1 MYSIDIQVNRLYCE
15 ILKSFTYVL
24 PKNNKKRCNLFSYT
38 VYANRF
44 CDTDRIQTCDL
55 LIRSQMLYSAKLRCR
70 PFCEC
75 KYKLKNLY
83 RQIKI
88 AEIFRFY
95 LSACDCPRFAGPNH
109 TFHPRYKNPSL
120 RHRAPDNS
128 MVRCNRYGTFTRFS
142 RFLRAY

>member
-1 MYSIDIQVNRLYCE
+1 MYTIDIQVNRLALQP
-15 ILKSFTYVL
+15 LKNSTYVL
-24 PKNNKKRCNLFSYT
+24 PNNNKKRCNLFSYT
-38 VYANRF
+38 VYANRS

-75 KYKLKNLY
+75 KDKLKNLY

-95 LSACDCPRFAGPNH
+95 LSACDCPRLSPIRRTKSH
-109 TFHPRYKNPSL
+109 LPSPVPKPFP
-120 RHRAPDNS
+120 ATP
-128 MVRCNRYGTFTRFS
+128 CS
-142 RFLRAY
+142 R